1 MTLQDKITLQSKN
14 HFKALAFK
22 EGFFYKVYNEG
33 SWFLRSKNFKM
44 QQIGK
49 GSLKSVF
56 VGFPESVMLS
66 MANNYTIDT
75 KSNSM
80 EIATNELFDSIA
92 YEDWK
97 AKIESLIHKDIAST
111 NQVITENAQKILFF
125 MTLQAIVVFNQ
136 TKNYGVTCLL
146 TSHYLQHCQIAVCLL
161 ATSHHNY
168 TAICI

>member
-33 SWFLRSKNFKM
+33 AWFLRSKNFKM

-56 VGFPESVMLS
+56 IGFPESVILS
-66 MANNYTIDT
+66 MSNNYTIDN
-75 KSNSM
+75 KSNSI

-97 AKIESLIHKDIAST
+97 AKIESLIHKDIVST
-111 NQVITENAQKILFF
+111 NQVITGNAQKILLEIRDYSLASK
-125 MTLQAIVVFNQ
+125 TPIEVFIWISEIQ
-136 TKNYGVTCLL
+136 
-146 TSHYLQHCQIAVCLL
+146 SHIRQ
-161 ATSHHNY
+161 SFK
-168 TAICI
+168 